1 MSEAIAQLIDSVRSQ
16 WDPQFELVHNEFVPW
31 APWHTPVSSAKV
43 ALVSTG
49 GVYLKKGL
57 HQAFETENPYGDA
70 SFREFPSVVVNDD
83 LDIAETAANSRYARE
98 DINVIFPLERLY
110 QLVDSGYVGS
120 VAPFAYSFMGQITRP
135 TSLLANYAP
144 SVAYRMKRMG
154 ADVALVVAAGL
165 VGHQTAGLVAR
176 AIELAGVPT
185 VVLGTSRELLE
196 AVGVPRAVVVR
207 HPEGAPMGNPGNAG
221 KHQYLL
227 RELFDAAWAFEGPG
241 LVAELGFAWSGQ

>member
-16 WDPQFELVHNEFVPW
+16 RDPQFALVHNEFVPW
-31 APWHTPVSSAKV
+31 APWHTPLSSAKV

-49 GVYLKKGL
+49 GV
-57 HQAFETENPYGDA
+57 FESENPHGDG

-83 LDIAETAANSRYARE
+83 LDMAEAEGNSRYARE
-98 DINVIFPLERLY
+98 DINVIFPLQRLHE
-110 QLVDSGYVGS
+110 LVDSGYVGS

-165 VGHQTAGLVAR
+165 LGHQTAGLVAR

-196 AVGVPRAVVVR
+196 AVRVPRAVVVR

-227 RELFDAAWAFEGPG
+227 RELFDAAWTFEGPG